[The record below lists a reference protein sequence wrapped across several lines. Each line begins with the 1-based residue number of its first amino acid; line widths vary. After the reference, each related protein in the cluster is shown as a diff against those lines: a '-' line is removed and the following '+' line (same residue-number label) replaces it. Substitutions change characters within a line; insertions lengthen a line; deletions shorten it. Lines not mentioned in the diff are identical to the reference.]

1 MTPEAPSRGPTPERT
16 GEAKLLPFQ
25 ISTLAVMVVGYTGYY
40 ACRSN
45 FSVALP
51 LLVEDLVAQG
61 WTPTAARIH
70 FGEVAS
76 LGVLAYAGG
85 KFLNGTLTEYV
96 GGRRAF
102 VGGMVLSS
110 LFTLLFASTGAVPI
124 FTLAWIGNRL
134 VQTGGWVG
142 MVKLTSRWFAYDAY
156 ARAMA
161 VVSMSY
167 LFGDAAVR
175 WSMGELLSAG
185 FGWRGLFVVVALV
198 LAGLAGLS
206 AWALRES
213 PAERDLP
220 EPEAHPEN
228 LFGENES
235 GVPPSFGTL
244 ASTLLSSRAFWLI
257 CAISFALTLLR
268 ETFNTWTPMFFV
280 QDVGMT
286 ADDAARWSAL
296 FPLSGGVAVLG
307 AGWIGDRVG
316 RRGRAWVMILG
327 LAVTSVGLLLLG
339 RASGDA
345 VAAVVLVAAI
355 GFSMLAP
362 YSYLAGA
369 ISLDFGGKSG
379 SAAACGFIDG
389 VGYLGGVLAGGGVA
403 RLATSLEWSG
413 AFASLSTMALL
424 GCIASVGYLRGI
436 GVDRQPDTR

>member
-1 MTPEAPSRGPTPERT
+1 MRQCDEIEGPGSGRLSPLALR
-16 GEAKLLPFQ
+16 PFQ
-25 ISTLAVMVVGYTGYY
+25 LSTLAVMVLGYTGYY

-51 LLVEDLVAQG
+51 LLVEDLQARG
-61 WTPTAARIH
+61 WTATAARLH

-76 LGVLAYAGG
+76 LGVLAYAAG
-85 KFLNGTLTEYV
+85 KFLNGPLTEYI

-102 VGGMVLSS
+102 LGGMVLSS
-110 LFTLLFASTGAVPI
+110 LFTLLFAGTNTVPV

-142 MVKLTSRWFAYDAY
+142 MVKITSRWFAYDAY

-161 VVSMSY
+161 IVSMSY

-175 WSMGELLSAG
+175 WAMGGLLSAG
-185 FGWRGLFVVVALV
+185 LGWRGLFVIVAL
-198 LAGLAGLS
+198 GLASLAALS
-206 AWALRES
+206 TWALRES
-213 PAERDLP
+213 PSERALP

-228 LFGENES
+228 LFADKS
-235 GVPPSFGTL
+235 PDVPPTFRTL
-244 ASTLLSSRAFWLI
+244 ARTFLASRAFWLI

-280 QDVGMT
+280 QEVGMP
-286 ADDAARWSAL
+286 ADAAARWSAL

-307 AGWIGDRVG
+307 AGWLGDRVG
-316 RRGRAWVMILG
+316 RRGRAWVMIIG
-327 LAVTSVGLLLLG
+327 LATTSIGLLLLG
-339 RASGDA
+339 RTSGEA
-345 VAAVVLVAAI
+345 VAATALIAAI

-369 ISLDFGGKSG
+369 ISLDFGGKTG

-389 VGYLGGVLAGGGVA
+389 VGYLGGVLAGSGVA
-403 RLATSLEWSG
+403 RLATSFEWSG
-413 AFASLSTMALL
+413 AFASLSAIALL
-424 GCIASVGYLRGI
+424 GCFASVGYLRLIRPVPG
-436 GVDRQPDTR
+436 